1 MLFSAKVVIGD
12 LDVPG
17 AEAVVSTIT
26 KDGGCVI
33 FDSLLDVTISRL
45 RLSLPVHRRKA
56 VATKCNV
63 VSWDDQLS
71 LFELAFEKYGAV
83 DIVVRILLS
92 TVSSPVLSH
101 MLTIIDPKRR
111 NHRK

>member
-1 MLFSAKVVIGD
+1 MIGD
-12 LDVPG
+12 LDVGG

-33 FDSLLDVTISRL
+33 LAVYVTLEIEFL
-45 RLSLPVHRRKA
+45 FHRRKA

-71 LFELAFEKYGAV
+71 LFELAIEKYGAV
-83 DIVVRILLS
+83 DIVVCIFFSLLFL
-92 TVSSPVLSH
+92 PGLIH
-101 MLTIIDPKRR
+101 MLTIIDPKCR

>member
-1 MLFSAKVVIGD
+1 LLFSAKVVIGD

-17 AEAVVSTIT
+17 AEAVVSAIT

-33 FDSLLDVTISRL
+33 FDSLPDVTISRL
-45 RLSLPVHRRKA
+45 RLPLLVHLRKA

-92 TVSSPVLSH
+92 TVSFPVLSRT
-101 MLTIIDPKRR
+101 LTIIDPKRR
-111 NHRK
+111 NHRN